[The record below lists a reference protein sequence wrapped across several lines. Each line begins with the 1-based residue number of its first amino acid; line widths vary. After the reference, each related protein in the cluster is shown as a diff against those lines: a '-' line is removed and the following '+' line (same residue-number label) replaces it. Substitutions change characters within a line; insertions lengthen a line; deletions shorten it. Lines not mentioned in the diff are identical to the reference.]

1 MRIRLIHMEDPYPL
15 PPGSVGTALGTDC
28 NGDLEVV
35 WDNKRTPKLIPGFDK
50 WSEIHEEVSAGHSDV
65 SSDHSAC

>member
-15 PPGSVGTALGTDC
+15 PPGSTGTVFGTDC

-35 WDNKRTPKLIPGFDK
+35 WDNKRTLKLIPGVDK
-50 WSEIHEEVSAGHSDV
+50 WSEIHEEVSACHSDV

>member
-15 PPGSVGTALGTDC
+15 PPGSTGTVLGTDC

-35 WDNKRTPKLIPGFDK
+35 WDNKRTLKLIPGVDK
-50 WSEIHEEVSAGHSDV
+50 WSEIHEEASTVHSDV
-65 SSDHSAC
+65 STDHSAC